1 MAITLPVDP
10 DLAGPAPRQR
20 LAPGYAVGVT
30 EEMIRAVVD
39 SFYDKVRA
47 DPVLGPIFDG
57 HIGDQWHVHMP
68 KMYDFWSSVL
78 LMTGRFK
85 GAPMR
90 VHGAMAH
97 EVGDGHFDRWLDLFG
112 QTVNEVCPPPAAALF
127 MEKARMI
134 ASSLSTGMAFVRG
147 DDLTAR

>member
-20 LAPGYAVGVT
+20 LAPGYAAGVT
-30 EEMIRAVVD
+30 EAMIRAVVD
-39 SFYDKVRA
+39 GFYDKVRA
-47 DPVLGPIFDG
+47 DPLLGPVFDG

-97 EVGDGHFDRWLDLFG
+97 EVGDGHFDRWLELWHNAVDARFAG
-112 QTVNEVCPPPAAALF
+112 PVAEAAKERALS
-127 MEKARMI
+127 I
-134 ASSLSTGMAFVRG
+134 AAVIRAKVH
-147 DDLTAR
+147 DR

>member
-1 MAITLPVDP
+1 MAITLPIP
-10 DLAGPAPRQR
+10 DLAGPPPRER
-20 LAPGYAVGVT
+20 LAPGRAVGVT

-39 SFYDKVRA
+39 RFYDKVRA
-47 DPVLGPIFDG
+47 DAVLGPIFDG
-57 HIGDQWHVHMP
+57 HIGDRWNVHMP

-90 VHGAMAH
+90 VHATMAH

-112 QTVNEVCPPPAAALF
+112 QTVTEVCPPPAAALF
-127 MEKARMI
+127 LEKARMI
-134 ASSLSTGMAFVRG
+134 ASSLSTGMAYARG